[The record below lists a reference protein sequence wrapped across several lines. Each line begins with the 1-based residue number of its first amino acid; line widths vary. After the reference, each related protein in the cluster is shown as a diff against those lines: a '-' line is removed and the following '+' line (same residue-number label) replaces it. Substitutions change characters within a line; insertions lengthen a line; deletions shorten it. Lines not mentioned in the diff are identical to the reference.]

1 MDENTKNQNIWKIT
15 IEPFLLNLIS
25 KFNENSFLT
34 IVLRGK
40 KIPFS
45 ILYISSIF
53 SSLILNF
60 FFILLG
66 LSFRYFIKT
75 EIINKFFLV
84 IVFLLYGFLALIQ
97 ACRVFSKKGEEDN
110 KIMDY
115 IINSSDDD
123 DSERPKININSD
135 KNEVEIELDTIKLD
149 EIDDDRKNN
158 NFIYLR
164 KKKEMNNNN
173 KLLNTGSFCNSFLG
187 CLKMIISTEIGEK
200 MQIFNMG
207 LSTKLIDLKYLIA
220 GNIFGIIIINAANI
234 LFGMEILQ
242 KRINNLFHFLEA
254 VFYLSFAFHYI
265 YSIYF

>member
-135 KNEVEIELDTIKLD
+135 KNEVEIELDTIKL
-149 EIDDDRKNN
+149 
-158 NFIYLR
+158 FI
-164 KKKEMNNNN
+164 
-173 KLLNTGSFCNSFLG
+173 
-187 CLKMIISTEIGEK
+187 
-200 MQIFNMG
+200 
-207 LSTKLIDLKYLIA
+207 
-220 GNIFGIIIINAANI
+220 
-234 LFGMEILQ
+234 
-242 KRINNLFHFLEA
+242 
-254 VFYLSFAFHYI
+254 
-265 YSIYF
+265 